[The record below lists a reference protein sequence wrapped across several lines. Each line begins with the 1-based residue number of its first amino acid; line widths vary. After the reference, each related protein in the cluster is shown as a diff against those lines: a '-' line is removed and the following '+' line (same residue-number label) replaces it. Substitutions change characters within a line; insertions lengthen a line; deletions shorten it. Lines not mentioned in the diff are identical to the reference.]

1 MTTSD
6 EEDEEKEDFEIK
18 IQVTVRKDKLYIM
31 ISIIFTIL
39 LYLRFKNKFILLFTL
54 CNKRL

>member
-18 IQVTVRKDKLYIM
+18 IQVTVRKDNLYYDINY
-31 ISIIFTIL
+31 I
-39 LYLRFKNKFILLFTL
+39 YDYKNKFILLFTL